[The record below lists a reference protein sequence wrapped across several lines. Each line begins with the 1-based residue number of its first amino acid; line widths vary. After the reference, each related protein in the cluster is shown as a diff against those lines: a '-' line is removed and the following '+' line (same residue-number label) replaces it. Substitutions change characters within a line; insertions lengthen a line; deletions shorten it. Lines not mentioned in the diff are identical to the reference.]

1 MLTLNMLKMTFPRK
15 KCQKKLGIKPM
26 MMTFLR
32 LESILILK
40 YSESFPYTDTGYKSA
55 DFLFKG
61 YDSYFEVKCSTF
73 KS

>member
-1 MLTLNMLKMTFPRK
+1 
-15 KCQKKLGIKPM
+15 M